1 MDENHANVR
10 VEVRVVDYGDRNE
23 DGEPLQVSHRQEFTR
38 DRLERQDPR
47 EFAETVVGLGA
58 EAVYRRLREGV
69 ERPGEPL
76 SSFCPRL
83 KFAHSPA
90 DLIASDWT
98 DTTIRYDPDDEH
110 DYSEGTELELVYAPT
125 GDVFARARVE
135 ATREVP
141 AKDALR
147 TVDELDGSY
156 FTDTLNELTDSLN
169 GYYNDPIDY
178 ETQVRVLVLD
188 VLETYD
194 DEVDL

>member
-23 DGEPLQVSHRQEFTR
+23 DGEPLQVSHGQEFTR
-38 DRLERQDPR
+38 DRLERQSPR

-58 EAVYRRLREGV
+58 EAVYRRLRQGV

-83 KFAHSPA
+83 KFAHGPA
-90 DLIASDWT
+90 VRLLNGPT
-98 DTTIRYDPDDEH
+98 DTTIRYDPDDDH

-125 GDVFARARVE
+125 GDVFARARVV
-135 ATREVP
+135 AADSGVK
-141 AKDALR
+141 ASDALHYAR
-147 TVDELDGSY
+147 SY
-156 FTDTLNELTDSLN
+156 PASSLNELLDSLN
-169 GYYNDPIDY
+169 RYYEDPLDY
-178 ETQVRVLVLD
+178 STEVRVLVLD